1 MVFLRHKASNMPH
14 NVFVFQI
21 VFLANL
27 ITNFWVIDKA
37 LDVYC
42 IWNQHIVIFIYHFL
56 SKIAFCSLDTTRKM
70 MRHICGKASLTN
82 KLDWKL
88 PVFRYACSMCMKNAH
103 RNFAHF
109 GSMKCIHAKCP
120 IVRLN
125 DFIFWMFLKQFSHVF
140 QVHRILGRIQ
150 SRCMINST
158 AHRFYFIVIRSRF
171 FLIA

>member
-109 GSMKCIHAKCP
+109 GSMKCIHAKRP

-125 DFIFWMFLKQFSHVF
+125 NFIFRML
-140 QVHRILGRIQ
+140 
-150 SRCMINST
+150 ME
-158 AHRFYFIVIRSRF
+158 
-171 FLIA
+171 